1 MVTIAWRE
9 AFSKRAPVSAKPN
22 AWAVSSRRSSSWA
35 ASRTRIRLRKRV
47 RVKLEPMGWVST
59 SSAPACRAFIRLLL
73 VSDRKKMTTG
83 VHSDMAGF
91 FNLRHRA
98 VAVISGKLSF
108 STTMSGFFWR
118 RFPRQHGL
126 FLFGKPDRTR
136 QLFCFTDDAIGRN
149 TIDNKGCSRHRRD
162 TP

>member
-22 AWAVSSRRSSSWA
+22 AWVVLSRRSSSWA
-35 ASRTRIRLRKRV
+35 ASRTRIRLRKRA

-59 SSAPACRAFIRLLL
+59 SSAPAYRAFIRLLL

-108 STTMSGFFWR
+108 STTMSGFFGDN
-118 RFPRQHGL
+118 FQGS
-126 FLFGKPDRTR
+126 TAC
-136 QLFCFTDDAIGRN
+136 FCLENPIERG
-149 TIDNKGCSRHRRD
+149 S
-162 TP
+162 